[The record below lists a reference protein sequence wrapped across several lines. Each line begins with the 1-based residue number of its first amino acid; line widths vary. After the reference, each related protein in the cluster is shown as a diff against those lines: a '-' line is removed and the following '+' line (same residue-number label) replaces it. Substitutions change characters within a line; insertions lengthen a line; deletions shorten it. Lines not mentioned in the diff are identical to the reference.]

1 MLLCAAYPAVDQVTT
16 GVLHAL
22 DCEIVGGVT
31 CARETST
38 LVLEK
43 CEVSRSFAPVLQ
55 IDPVL

>member
-1 MLLCAAYPAVDQVTT
+1 VDQVTT